1 MARGRVV
8 AEGVEAGSSASLD
21 GEVAGEASF
30 KQLMYCSTLRKIIFP
45 ALGEHTGVQC

>member
-1 MARGRVV
+1 MISSQPGAKVEIAVARGRVV

-30 KQLMYCSTLRKIIFP
+30 KQPMYCSTLR
-45 ALGEHTGVQC
+45 